1 MFMPSKTA
9 KNKKN
14 RGLEL
19 TPKPGDSEAI
29 LAWKARMSGEEG
41 KTIYKQRASTSETI
55 NADLRCRRGLT
66 QPAVRDGKR
75 IVVLNHG
82 LSG

>member
-1 MFMPSKTA
+1 MPSKTA

-14 RGLEL
+14 RSREL

-29 LAWKARMSGEEG
+29 LAWKARMSGQEG

-55 NADLRCRRGLT
+55 NADPRCRRGLT
-66 QPAVRDGKR
+66 QLAVRDGER